1 MPRPAPVFMATR
13 DLADHLV
20 QATEAAA
27 VAASKWRGLGDGK
40 AADGA
45 AVEAMRAVFDN
56 VPFDGRVAIGEG
68 ERDDA
73 PMLWIGEPLG
83 SMQGQPGA
91 PSIDIA
97 VDPLECTNHVALDK
111 PNAMAVLA
119 AAPRGTLLH
128 APDCYMDK
136 IAGPADMSGH
146 ISLEADVAYN
156 VEAACNV
163 LDKHSSLLK
172 VVVMDR
178 PRHEELIRDLKKHDV
193 DIVLIGDGD
202 IAAALNAADP
212 NSEIDMLMGI
222 GAAPEGVITATALR
236 GLNAPFEGR
245 LIFKN
250 DGHRDRAEEMID
262 DDVDRLW
269 GRDELCSS
277 DDSIF
282 IGTGVCPGR
291 TRGVEETEDGRHS
304 VHSEVID
311 VSSGEHYFLSSV
323 R

>member
-1 MPRPAPVFMATR
+1 MLTR
-13 DLADHLV
+13 DLEKYFLE
-20 QATEAAA
+20 ATESAAI
-27 VAASKWRGLGDGK
+27 AASAWIGRNDGK

-45 AVEAMRAVFDN
+45 AVEAMRKVFDT

-83 SMQGQPGA
+83 SMQGVPEA
-91 PSIDIA
+91 ISIDIA
-97 VDPLECTNHVALDK
+97 VDPLECTNHVAYNL

-119 AAPRGTLLH
+119 AAPRGELLH

-136 IAGPADMSGH
+136 IAGSSELIGE
-146 ISLEADVAYN
+146 ISLDAGTSYN
-156 VEAACNV
+156 IEAACSALGKN
-163 LDKHSSLLK
+163 SSELK

-178 PRHEELIRDLKKHDV
+178 PRHIELIKELKEYNV
-193 DIVLIGDGD
+193 DIRLIGDGD
-202 IAAALNAADP
+202 VSAALDAADP

-245 LIFKN
+245 LVFKN
-250 DGHRDRAEEMID
+250 EGHRERAEKMID
-262 DDVDRLW
+262 EDIEKIWD
-269 GRDELCSS
+269 RDELCSS
-277 DDSIF
+277 NDAIF
-282 IGTGVCPGR
+282 IGTGVCDGR
-291 TRGVEETEDGRHS
+291 TNGVKKNENGKYI
-304 VHSEVID
+304 VQSEIID
-311 VSSGEHYFLSSV
+311 VHNNAHKILTSE